1 MVNIS
6 NDLEINIYL
15 NLMLQRK
22 PIGDSNSSFT
32 REMTDLSARISSDDV
47 SEAMLKATGS
57 FFFSIYK
64 EHNH

>member
-6 NDLEINIYL
+6 KDLERNHLSQFNAAQLISEN
-15 NLMLQRK
+15 NL
-22 PIGDSNSSFT
+22 SFT
-32 REMTDLSARISSDDV
+32 REITDLSARISSDDV
-47 SEAMLKATGS
+47 SEAMLKDTGS